1 MKYAIT
7 FVLSGL
13 YLLAGPWPG
22 QLPGIEIGDS
32 LPAGYE
38 PSGAVWHTRLDKL
51 FTVWDNG
58 MVTMMDFDGTNLTH
72 WSVSGDL
79 EGICVA
85 NTSSNFVYV
94 GLEQPED
101 GIKEFNIV
109 TGQVTRFFNL
119 TPWMQSV
126 NPNLGLEALTF
137 VPDTSNPEGG
147 LFYAGLQE
155 NGLIYIFEL
164 PIKSSATESTATFI
178 DTIYS
183 GWPGISGLHYDAEN
197 DVLYVIWSSVQKIRA
212 MSKDGTTIVEW
223 DLPGD
228 TQEGIAIWSG
238 EGPGQGQIFI
248 AEDTGELWR
257 YDFNSILDVTIIG
270 SGEVNLQP
278 DPTSFYGTYV
288 TLTAVPDSGYQ
299 FIEWSG
305 DLAGGA
311 NPATLLMD
319 YDKEI
324 TATFEPVGIDEQ
336 KSTIEPV
343 LSLTVTPN
351 LFSTKTDIRYQIG
364 DDRLQINRIEL
375 KIYDITG
382 ILVRQFDHTTIRLSD
397 QIIWD
402 GRDDQNRLQPSGVY
416 FVQLTAD
423 EYSETKKILLVR

>member
-1 MKYAIT
+1 VASLIN
-7 FVLSGL
+7 FVIVF
-13 YLLAGPWPG
+13 LLTGPWPG
-22 QLPGIEIGDS
+22 QLPGVEIGDS
-32 LPAGYE
+32 LPSGYE

-58 MVTMMDFDGTNLTH
+58 MVTMMDFDGTDVTN

-85 NTSSNFVYV
+85 DTGSDFVYV
-94 GLEQPED
+94 GLERTDD
-101 GIKEFNIV
+101 GIKEFNV
-109 TGQVTRFFNL
+109 MTGQVTRFFNL
-119 TPWMQSV
+119 TPWMQSSD
-126 NPNLGLEALTF
+126 PNLGLEALTF

-164 PIKSSATESTATFI
+164 PIKSSATDSTAIFI
-178 DTIYS
+178 DTFYS
-183 GWPGISGLHYDAEN
+183 GWPGVSGLHYDAEN

-212 MSKDGTTIVEW
+212 MSKDSTTIVEW

-228 TQEGIAIWSG
+228 TQEGIALWSG
-238 EGPGQGQIFI
+238 ENPGQGQIFI

-257 YDFNSILDVTIIG
+257 YDFNSAVDVTIIG
-270 SGEVNLQP
+270 SGEVHLQP
-278 DPTSFYGTYV
+278 DPTSFYGTYE

-311 NPATLLMD
+311 NPETLLMD

-324 TATFEPVGIDEQ
+324 TATFTPVGIEEQ
-336 KSTIEPV
+336 ESPAHIV
-343 LSLTVTPN
+343 VNLQINPN
-351 LFSTKTDIRYQIG
+351 PFSMTTDIRYQIG

-375 KIYDITG
+375 KIYDISG
-382 ILVRQFDHTTIRLSD
+382 SLVKSFNHLTI
-397 QIIWD
+397 QPFNYVIWD
-402 GRDDQNRLQPSGVY
+402 GTDNYGRELQSGIFFCEISVDCSKVIEKVV
-416 FVQLTAD
+416 FL
-423 EYSETKKILLVR
+423 K